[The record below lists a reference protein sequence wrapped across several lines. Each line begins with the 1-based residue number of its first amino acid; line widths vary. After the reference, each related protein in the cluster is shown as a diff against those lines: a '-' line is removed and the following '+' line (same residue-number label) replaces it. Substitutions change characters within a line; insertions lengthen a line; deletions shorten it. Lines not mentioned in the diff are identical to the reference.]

1 VNDGIEVMVTKG
13 YEEDLSLLPGVD
25 QLRVT
30 RKVDTLRRKKWS
42 AAIADRSIAP
52 LVDGIYEVRV
62 LGRGAA
68 YRLLFF
74 LAPGWSPRVVVLT
87 ACVTKGVMK
96 KRAALS
102 AEIARAKARRQ
113 IWTEEQ
119 GKNR

>member
-1 VNDGIEVMVTKG
+1 VNDGIEVVVTEG
-13 YEEDLSLLPGVD
+13 YEEDLARLPGVD

-42 AAIADRSIAP
+42 GAIADRSIAP

-62 LGRGAA
+62 LGRGAS

-74 LAPGWSPRVVVLT
+74 LAPGRSPRVVVLT
-87 ACVTKGVMK
+87 ACITKGVMK

-102 AEIARAKARRQ
+102 AEIARANSRQKAWVQ
-113 IWTEEQ
+113 EQ
-119 GKNR
+119 EKNR